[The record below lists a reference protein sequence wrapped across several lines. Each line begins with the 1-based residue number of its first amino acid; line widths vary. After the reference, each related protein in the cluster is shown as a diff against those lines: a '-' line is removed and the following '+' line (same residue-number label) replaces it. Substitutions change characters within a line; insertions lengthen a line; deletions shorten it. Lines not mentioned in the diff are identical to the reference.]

1 MAKSWNMLRPI
12 AGGLVAVM
20 LALPPAALAATPSPN
35 AGGAIAQSYPAAS
48 ADIAAGTLLSL
59 DRTSGKAGPAKSGDA
74 TAALVGVAVSQPL
87 VQLSGTAQSMVQA
100 AVGGTTQVLV
110 SDINGDIKTGD
121 KIAASPL
128 EGIGMRAAV
137 AGEIVGTAQAN
148 LASVTRTSREVT
160 DKAGKKVTAHIGLIP
175 VSVNVE
181 FYSAGASGNLS
192 SFVPSF
198 LQNLADSIA
207 GKAVSPLR
215 VIIAVIILLIG
226 TVTVI
231 VMLSSGIKNGII
243 SLGRNPLA
251 EHVLIKGLVDI
262 IISALGVLL
271 ITFVAVYAVLSV

>member
-1 MAKSWNMLRPI
+1 MEKPVTMLRSIMGSLSI
-12 AGGLVAVM
+12 AMFFMAPVS
-20 LALPPAALAATPSPN
+20 LAASSDS
-35 AGGAIAQSYPAAS
+35 GGAIAQSYPAAS
-48 ADIAAGTLLSL
+48 SDIAAGTLLSL
-59 DRTSGKAGPAKSGDA
+59 NRSSGKAGPAKSGD
-74 TAALVGVAVSQPL
+74 TTTALVGVAVSQPL
-87 VQLSGTAQSMVQA
+87 VQLSGTAQSTVQA
-100 AVGGTTQVLV
+100 AVGGSAQVLV
-110 SDINGDIKTGD
+110 SDLNGEVKTGD
-121 KIAASPL
+121 KITASPL
-128 EGIGMRAAV
+128 EGVGMRAAV

-148 LASVTRTSREVT
+148 LAAVARASREVT

-181 FYSAGASGNLS
+181 FYSAGSTGNLS

-215 VIIAVIILLIG
+215 VIIAFFILIIG
-226 TVTVI
+226 TVTVT
-231 VMLSSGIKNGII
+231 VMLSSGIRNGII

-251 EHVLIKGLVDI
+251 EHVLLKGLVDI